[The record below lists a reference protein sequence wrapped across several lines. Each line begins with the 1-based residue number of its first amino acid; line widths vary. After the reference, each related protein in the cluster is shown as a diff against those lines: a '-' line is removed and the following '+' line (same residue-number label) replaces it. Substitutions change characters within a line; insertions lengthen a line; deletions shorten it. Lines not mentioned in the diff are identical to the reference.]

1 MLVVENQR
9 VTNMQECLLRINDKD
24 DYVALD
30 KELYNLRENGEISLY
45 NYNIS
50 RKRLNGFF
58 QYNKKKFC
66 QNGKEKKNK
75 QEKIEVGFDQE
86 ILERQEDIRK
96 LYIEKYPP
104 YMIKQILDEQFSIN
118 LSFTQINK
126 YIELISKG
134 DKKKWAKA
142 K

>member
-66 QNGKEKKNK
+66 QNGKEKK

-134 DKKKWAKA
+134 DKKK
-142 K
+142 

>member
-58 QYNKKKFC
+58 
-66 QNGKEKKNK
+66 
-75 QEKIEVGFDQE
+75 
-86 ILERQEDIRK
+86 
-96 LYIEKYPP
+96 
-104 YMIKQILDEQFSIN
+104 M
-118 LSFTQINK
+118 
-126 YIELISKG
+126 
-134 DKKKWAKA
+134 
-142 K
+142 